1 MMARLYTLTRRNFL
15 SLATTAAIAP
25 PVCRAETAPPDGVA
39 ARIHGLLIGSA
50 IGDALGG
57 PIEFQ
62 DAAKVGLLP
71 TPPKQWQEEEILDA
85 PARQAAAARLTLRS
99 YRDLRPAP
107 ESYGQW
113 PSNAAPGTVTDD
125 TRHKLVLLHALHTAA
140 AGDRPLDARGLAQ
153 AYLDWPA
160 TPAVTAHPSFPALA
174 ADALEEYSFS
184 ARWVV
189 GERDPAVARP
199 PERLWN
205 GIPTCCGQMGLLPL
219 AAIFPG
225 RPEQAYR
232 AAYHLAFFDNGFAKD
247 MNAALVAA
255 LAVALVTPVDPA
267 SPRTAWIAV
276 LAALR
281 STDPYGHAKIRWST
295 RQVDRWLDLAHQWSS
310 EAQGR
315 PARFFATLE
324 KEFAY
329 NSKWEAQVPFVVVF
343 GCLALAEYEPLP
355 ALQLCLEWGWDTD
368 SYAQL
373 LGAFI
378 GALHGPEIFPSAW
391 RQAVE
396 DRLRLDHAVDLAR
409 ESSFLDRLRI
419 ASTRRPIVAPP

>member
-1 MMARLYTLTRRNFL
+1 MMARPHNLTRRNFL
-15 SLATTAAIAP
+15 ALATSTAIAP
-25 PVCRAETAPPDGVA
+25 SVRPADTATPAGVA
-39 ARIHGLLIGSA
+39 ARIHGLMIGSA
-50 IGDALGG
+50 VGDALGG

-62 DAAKVGLLP
+62 EAAKVKLLP
-71 TPPKQWQEEEILDA
+71 TPPKQWQESEIFDA

-99 YRDLRPAP
+99 YRELRPAP

-113 PSNAAPGTVTDD
+113 PQNAEPGTVTDD
-125 TRHKLVLLHALHTAA
+125 TRHKLVLLLALHTAA
-140 AGDRPLDARGLAQ
+140 DRNRPLDARGLAQ

-160 TPAVTAHPSFPALA
+160 TPAVTAHPGFAPLA

-189 GERDPAVARP
+189 GERNPAVARP

-219 AAIFPG
+219 AALFPG
-225 RPEQAYR
+225 QPEEAYR
-232 AAYHLAFFDNGFAKD
+232 AAYHLAFFDNGYAKD

-255 LAVALVTPVDPA
+255 LSVALVTPVDPA
-267 SPRTAWIAV
+267 SPRPAWQTV

-281 STDPYGHAKIRWST
+281 SADPYGHAKIRWSI
-295 RQVDRWLDLAHQWSS
+295 RQVDRWLDLAHQWSQ

-378 GALHGPEIFPSAW
+378 GALYGPEIFAAAW
-391 RQAVE
+391 REAVE
-396 DRLRLDHAVDLAR
+396 NRLRLDHAVDLAQ
-409 ESSFLDRLRI
+409 ESAFLDRLRTG
-419 ASTRRPIVAPP
+419 ASRRPLVAQP